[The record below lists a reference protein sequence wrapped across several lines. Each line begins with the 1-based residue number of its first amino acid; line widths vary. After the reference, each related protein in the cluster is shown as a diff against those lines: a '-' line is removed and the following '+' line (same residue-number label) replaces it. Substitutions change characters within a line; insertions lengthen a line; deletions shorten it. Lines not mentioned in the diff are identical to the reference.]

1 MLITVIGILV
11 TTTELTMASTFSKR
25 TPGDLFHAVK
35 DDPSL
40 LATLPNTPRMALVPG
55 GLPVVVDGTVVGAVS
70 VGGGSTAQDVDCAQA
85 GLRMLGARALGA
97 A

>member
-11 TTTELTMASTFSKR
+11 TTKELTMVSTFSKR

-35 DDPSL
+35 DDPAL
-40 LATLPNTPRMALVPG
+40 LA
-55 GLPVVVDGTVVGAVS
+55 VG

-85 GLRMLGARALGA
+85 GLRMLDARALGA
-97 A
+97 E